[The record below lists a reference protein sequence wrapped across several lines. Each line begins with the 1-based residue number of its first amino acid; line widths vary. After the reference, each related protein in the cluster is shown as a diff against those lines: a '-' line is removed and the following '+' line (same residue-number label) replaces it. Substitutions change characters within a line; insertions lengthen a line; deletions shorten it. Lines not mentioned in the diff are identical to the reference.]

1 MYPSARRLSA
11 ILNGRDQ
18 EQWTAGFK
26 IHCCVPPLT
35 EKHTPTTLIH
45 YVESSMAHA
54 VTINQCGGSEEF
66 IYGPIDVPE
75 PAAGQ
80 VAIHHEAIGLNYIDV
95 YFRSG
100 LYPIAEFPAVVGMEG
115 AGTITAVGAGVTDF
129 SIGDRIAYAAPP
141 IGAYAT
147 DRVMRAEALV
157 KLPDSIGFDTAA
169 AMMLQGMTVQYLI
182 RQTYEV
188 KPGDTVL
195 FHAAAGGV
203 GLIACQWLKHL
214 GATVIGTV
222 GSEEKA
228 ELARQNG
235 CDHTILYKTENVAE
249 RVKELTDGKG
259 VPVVYDSIGASTL
272 EASLDSLRP
281 RGLLVSFGNASGPI
295 TNFNIG
301 MLAAKGSLYVT
312 RPTLMTYIAERSN
325 MLTMAHE
332 LFDVVSN
339 GVVNI
344 AINQRFPLS
353 EAAKAHEALESR
365 ATTGSTIFTTQ

>member
-1 MYPSARRLSA
+1 MTYA
-11 ILNGRDQ
+11 I
-18 EQWTAGFK
+18 
-26 IHCCVPPLT
+26 
-35 EKHTPTTLIH
+35 
-45 YVESSMAHA
+45 
-54 VTINQCGGSEEF
+54 TINQCGGSEQLT
-66 IYGPIDVPE
+66 YGPVTVPK
-75 PAAGQ
+75 PAQGE
-80 VAIHHEAIGLNYIDV
+80 VSIHHEAIGLNYIDV

-100 LYPIAEFPAVVGMEG
+100 LYPITQFPAVIGMEG
-115 AGTITAVGAGVTDF
+115 AGVITELGEGVTDF

-147 DRVMRAEALV
+147 DRVMRADALV
-157 KLPDSIGFDTAA
+157 KLPESIDFDTAA

-203 GLIACQWLKHL
+203 GLIACQWLKHI
-214 GATVIGTV
+214 GATIIGTV
-222 GSEEKA
+222 GSDEKA

-272 EASLDSLRP
+272 DASLDSLQP
-281 RGLLVSFGNASGPI
+281 RGLMVSFGNASGPI
-295 TNFNIG
+295 TDFNVG
-301 MLAAKGSLYVT
+301 TLAAKGSLYIT
-312 RPTLMTYIAERSN
+312 RPTLMTYIAERTN
-325 MLTMAHE
+325 MLKMASE

-339 GVVNI
+339 GAVKI
-344 AINQRFPLS
+344 AINQRFPL
-353 EAAKAHEALESR
+353 EQAAIAHDALESR
-365 ATTGSTIFTTQ
+365 ATTGSTIFTT